1 MTPRQATLLGIVAL
15 VWGSSYLLIKY
26 SLEAFSPAEVVF
38 FRVGLSAVALVP
50 YCLLRGGA
58 VRNGFAAAARR
69 PADVALLGLVS
80 IAAPFLLIS
89 YGEKIVP
96 VGLTAV
102 LISPVPIFIA
112 VLAPALDVTERL
124 HGRAWLGL
132 VAGLAGIALL
142 VGVESI
148 GSVDQFLGALAMLG
162 AALSYAGTGFLVKRR
177 WAGVPSEAT
186 TAWSVTAAA
195 LLTLPLALLTVHG
208 GTPGLRAVWTT
219 LVLGWVNTA
228 LAFVI
233 FYRLIGEVGAGRSAL
248 VTYLTPPFS
257 LAFGIAFKGESLT
270 VPILAGLALILGGVA
285 LASRPGA
292 PPPAPAL
299 SPSGTAPP
307 PP

>member
-1 MTPRQATLLGIVAL
+1 MTPRQGTLLGAL
-15 VWGSSYLLIKY
+15 ALIWGSSYLLIKY

-38 FRVGLSAVALVP
+38 FRVGLSALALVP
-50 YCLLRGGA
+50 YCLLRGGPLRA
-58 VRNGFAAAARR
+58 GLRAGARR
-69 PADVALLGLVS
+69 PGDVALLGLVS

-89 YGEKIVP
+89 FGEKIIP

-102 LISPVPIFIA
+102 LLSPVPIFVA

-124 HGRAWLGL
+124 HGRGWVGLGL
-132 VAGLAGIALL
+132 GLAGIALL
-142 VGVESI
+142 VGIESI
-148 GSVDQFLGALAMLG
+148 GSLDQFLGALAMLG
-162 AALSYAGTGFLVKRR
+162 SALCYAGAGFLVKRR
-177 WAGVPSEAT
+177 WAGVPSEVT
-186 TAWSVTAAA
+186 SAWSVTAAA
-195 LLTLPLALLTVHG
+195 LITLPVALLTAHT

-219 LVLGWVNTA
+219 AVLGLVNTA

-257 LAFGIAFKGESLT
+257 LAFGILFKGESLT
-270 VPILAGLALILGGVA
+270 LPILAGLALILGGVA

-292 PPPAPAL
+292 APGL